1 MKENKIKQ
9 SEVREILRSQ
19 ITLAA
24 YNPRKISPEARKK
37 LKANLKRIG
46 LLGGIIWNERTG
58 NLVSG
63 HQKVS
68 IMDEVNH
75 YDIDTHENDYNLR
88 VEVVNLSEKEEKEQ
102 NLFMNNRN
110 AQGEYDDDML
120 RDMLTD
126 IDFSF
131 AGFDDFDIQLLGVD
145 TGDGEDWAAMHTYAD
160 TTWKA
165 EDEIGENEE
174 LSELHEKTKAEEEQ
188 TNFDRSVNFYE
199 DTPENKIARHN
210 EVQKIKDRINDKA
223 SGDNDRGALSYL
235 VISFSSPSEREGF
248 MEKYGLDPFT
258 RYIDS
263 KTFDNILEF
272 GIEEDEEE

>member
-75 YDIDTHENDYNLR
+75 YDIDTHENDYIIR
-88 VEVVNLSEKEEKEQ
+88 VEVANLSEKEEKEQ
-102 NLFMNNRN
+102 NLFMNNRS

-120 RDMLTD
+120 RDMLND

-131 AGFDDFDIQLLGVD
+131 AGFDDFDIQLLGIDV
-145 TGDGEDWAAMHTYAD
+145 GEGNDWGETVAVSS
-160 TTWKA
+160 WKV
-165 EDEIGENEE
+165 EDEIGESEDLSSHNEE
-174 LSELHEKTKAEEEQ
+174 TKGTEEQ
-188 TNFDRSVNFYE
+188 RIDRSIGFYD

-210 EVQKIKDRINDKA
+210 EVQKIKDRIINSSKA
-223 SGDNDRGALSYL
+223 EDDRGSMSYL
-235 VISFSSPSEREGF
+235 VISFPSPSERESF

-263 KTFDNILEF
+263 RTFDNILEF

>member
-46 LLGGIIWNERTG
+46 LLGGIIWNERTR

-75 YDIDTHENDYNLR
+75 YDIETQENDYIIR
-88 VEVVNLSEKEEKEQ
+88 VEVVDLSEKEEKEQ

-126 IDFSF
+126 IDFSY

-145 TGDGEDWAAMHTYAD
+145 LGEGEDWGETRTYAD
-160 TTWKA
+160 TAWKA
-165 EDEIGENEE
+165 EDEIGESEE
-174 LSELHEKTKAEEEQ
+174 LSYLNERTKSEEEQ

-235 VISFSSPSEREGF
+235 VISFTSPSERESF

>member
-75 YDIDTHENDYNLR
+75 YDIDTHENDYIIR
-88 VEVVNLSEKEEKEQ
+88 VEVANLSEKEEKEQ

-120 RDMLTD
+120 REMLTD

-145 TGDGEDWAAMHTYAD
+145 TGDGEDWTAMPTYAD
-160 TTWKA
+160 ITWKA
-165 EDEIGENEE
+165 EYEIGENEE

-235 VISFSSPSEREGF
+235 VISFSSPSERECF

-263 KTFDNILEF
+263 RTFDNILEF
-272 GIEEDEEE
+272 DIEEDEEE